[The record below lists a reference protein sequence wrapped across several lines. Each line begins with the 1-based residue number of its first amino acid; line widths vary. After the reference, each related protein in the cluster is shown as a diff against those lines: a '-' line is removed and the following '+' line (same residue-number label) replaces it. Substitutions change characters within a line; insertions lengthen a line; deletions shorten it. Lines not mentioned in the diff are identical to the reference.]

1 MRIQWRRTPTYL
13 VINENMVQGG
23 QLWPQSVCN
32 FMGAIV
38 DIARKG
44 VLPLSTSVRHRRVEA
59 ELMDRQDLEQPLLE
73 QALRGLERINR
84 LSLTSRT
91 LWAPI
96 RELVQREKR
105 PIRVLDLGCGGGNLA
120 MDLNRCALRAKLPVH
135 ADGCDLSSGAIDFA
149 TRRARA
155 HGIASQFF
163 VHDILNDTLP
173 GGYDVFVSS
182 LTLHHLNDDQAIRLL
197 RIVRAARPRLLLIS
211 DLIRC
216 TQGFLL
222 AQVGCRILTRSC
234 IVHYDGPRSVAAAY
248 TMEEVSSI
256 ADRAGLHGHRVR
268 WSWPFRLVLTWK
280 PE

>member
-1 MRIQWRRTPTYL
+1 MA
-13 VINENMVQGG
+13 QGG
-23 QLWPQSVCN
+23 EFWPQSIRNC
-32 FMGAIV
+32 MGAIV
-38 DIARKG
+38 DIARRG
-44 VLPLSTSVRHRRVEA
+44 VLPLSTDVRHRRVEA

-73 QALRGLERINR
+73 QALCGLERINR
-84 LSLTSRT
+84 LSLTSRI

-96 RELVQREKR
+96 RELVRREKR
-105 PIRVLDLGCGGGNLA
+105 AIRVLDLGCGGGNLA
-120 MDLNRCALRAKLPVH
+120 MDLCRYGVRAKLPVH
-135 ADGCDLSSGAIDFA
+135 ADGCDLSPGAIDFA
-149 TRRARA
+149 TRRAYER
-155 HGIASQFF
+155 GSESRFF
-163 VHDILNDTLP
+163 VRDILNDALP
-173 GGYDVFVSS
+173 DGYDVFVSS
-182 LTLHHLNDDQAIRLL
+182 LMLHHLSEDQAVRLF

-256 ADRAGLHGHRVR
+256 ADRAGLRGHRIR
-268 WSWPFRLVLTWK
+268 WSWPFRLVLSWK